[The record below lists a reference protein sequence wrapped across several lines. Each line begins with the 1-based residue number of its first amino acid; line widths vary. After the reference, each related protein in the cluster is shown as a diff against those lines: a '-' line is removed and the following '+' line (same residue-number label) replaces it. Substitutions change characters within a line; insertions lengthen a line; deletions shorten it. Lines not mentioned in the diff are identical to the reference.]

1 MPWDIRRDLHIDID
15 ASYGRFL
22 LTSATDSSLRQPPPD
37 FILGDSMPVRFHFW
51 TRNPDGT
58 LTVADP
64 VATTTFRFSGRPA
77 GAPTGSDLLFLT
89 TTFTQISAGVWE
101 GTLNLATTEF
111 ADHLAATPVG
121 AKVILG
127 ELEIRDATN
136 TKRNSFQ
143 FDLTARPQVY
153 DNEDTPL
160 GLPTPEEWLGDT
172 LIGST
177 APSNTTVTGVAAT
190 ATITLT
196 AVPAAGGTVTIGGQ
210 QYYLA
215 PSGPATS
222 TDVSEPWPTINATTW
237 AAAIAGR
244 INAWIGGG
252 ADPNVSATS
261 SAGVVTITAR
271 STGTT
276 GNSITLAES
285 ATNLTVSGAN
295 LTGGVTAVSPTVA
308 PPYLRTAGGFLY
320 IQEAGV
326 WKKAA
331 LSAL

>member
-22 LTSATDSSLRQPPPD
+22 LTSATDSSLRQPAPD

-58 LTVADP
+58 LTAADP
-64 VATTTFRFSGRPA
+64 GATTTFRFSGRPA

-160 GLPTPEEWLGDT
+160 ALPTPEEWL
-172 LIGST
+172 LGST
-177 APSNTTVTGVAAT
+177 APSNGTPNFLETSFTGTNNDLRFVQVDNATPAPSVSFFRSALSPLINVGGRAITVQFQSVSTASEIKSLLEASSAAMALVTVSFKAGNDGTGMNAGSNGEVLAATLLSGGVAP
-190 ATITLT
+190 TL
-196 AVPAAGGTVTIGGQ
+196 
-210 QYYLA
+210 
-215 PSGPATS
+215 
-222 TDVSEPWPTINATTW
+222 
-237 AAAIAGR
+237 
-244 INAWIGGG
+244 
-252 ADPNVSATS
+252 
-261 SAGVVTITAR
+261 
-271 STGTT
+271 
-276 GNSITLAES
+276 
-285 ATNLTVSGAN
+285 
-295 LTGGVTAVSPTVA
+295 A
-308 PPYLRTAGGFLY
+308 PPYLRVHGGFLY
-320 IQEAGV
+320 IQEAGL